1 MDEQTEELTPLDPA
15 YKTLLRVEAS
25 ILALLIMVAVSVAS
39 LAVSD
44 IILWAGVP
52 ALLVIGY
59 LVIRLPYRR
68 WASRG
73 YSLAEERLRFVKG
86 VLFHADTVV
95 PFGRVQHI
103 DVQQGPLERAF
114 DLATLTV
121 HTAGNHNASVQV
133 PGLKHADAVVMRE
146 TIRTAIRRDTQ

>member
-15 YKTLLRVEAS
+15 YKTLLRVEAG
-25 ILALLIMVAVSVAS
+25 ILALLIMVGISVAS

-133 PGLKHADAVVMRE
+133 PGLKHTDAVAMRE
-146 TIRTAIRRDTQ
+146 TIRAAIRRDTR

>member
-133 PGLKHADAVVMRE
+133 PGLKHADAVAMRE
-146 TIRTAIRRDTQ
+146 TIRAAIRRDTR